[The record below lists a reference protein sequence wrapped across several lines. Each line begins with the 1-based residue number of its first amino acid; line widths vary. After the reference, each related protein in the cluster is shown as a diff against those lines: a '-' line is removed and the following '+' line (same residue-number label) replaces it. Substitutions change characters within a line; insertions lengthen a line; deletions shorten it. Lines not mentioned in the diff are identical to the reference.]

1 MTESSA
7 RRVLVID
14 DMGSMRAMTKHLL
27 TSLGCEIT
35 GEAENGADGFTRFQ
49 VERPD
54 LVLLDIEMPVQDG
67 ITTLKMILADDA
79 EANVIM
85 LTSVDS
91 MMVVEDCLFAGAK
104 DFIRKD
110 LPPEALKARLGEELA
125 KLG

>member
-54 LVLLDIEMPVQDG
+54 LVLLDIEMPVQDQ
-67 ITTLKMILADDA
+67 
-79 EANVIM
+79 
-85 LTSVDS
+85 
-91 MMVVEDCLFAGAK
+91 
-104 DFIRKD
+104 
-110 LPPEALKARLGEELA
+110 
-125 KLG
+125 